1 MKLNLKRTSW
11 EVSNMSL
18 GPCIY
23 AGWFGVLIASQFI
36 AGSHMNRSGV
46 VGVVKG
52 FIGIIGAFLC
62 WAFISAYCG
71 AAEMPGCVHSKA
83 FGITVGIGTLGFLL
97 FLLSCLTLEKKSFQV
112 TSGGAA

>member
-1 MKLNLKRTSW
+1 MNLNLKRMSE

-46 VGVVKG
+46 FGVVKG
-52 FIGIIGAFLC
+52 FMGIIGAFLC

-71 AAEMPGCVHSKA
+71 AIELPGYIHSKA
-83 FGITVGIGTLGFLL
+83 FNVSVATGILGFLF
-97 FLLSCLTLEKKSFQV
+97 FLLSCLTLKKETHQAEKR
-112 TSGGAA
+112 GAA